1 MSDLNSNI
9 NSEHYKAEDALNN
22 RNTIFIYV
30 ESESDIS
37 FWSSIFINKGINNID
52 VSPASKTS
60 EKRGKQEVM
69 KLVEEAD
76 VNLLL
81 CVDSDYDYIFENT
94 TDISKEINTNSFI
107 FQTYSYSIENIK
119 CNVNTLNDVVYEST
133 KVENTIFS
141 FSDFFTQY
149 SELIFELF
157 VYSIYDEKN
166 KIGSFSINDL
176 SEIITFGGN
185 INIDK
190 QGIDELV
197 LLKDRVSE
205 KKRNL
210 DSLPNDFFYECEENL
225 TKKGI
230 NRTNTYLF
238 IKGHTL
244 LDNIV
249 TLILK
254 PLQKRIKDIKYKEI
268 SKLDV
273 SGVEKNKLRTQY
285 ADNIIDVIQVLQQNT
300 NFKNFFL
307 VEKIN
312 SDIEKYKTLNS

>member
-157 VYSIYDEKN
+157 IYSIYDEKN

-176 SEIITFGGN
+176 SKIITFGCN

-300 NFKNFFL
+300 NFENCSL
-307 VEKIN
+307 IEKIN
-312 SDIEKYKTLNS
+312 SDIQKYKTLNS